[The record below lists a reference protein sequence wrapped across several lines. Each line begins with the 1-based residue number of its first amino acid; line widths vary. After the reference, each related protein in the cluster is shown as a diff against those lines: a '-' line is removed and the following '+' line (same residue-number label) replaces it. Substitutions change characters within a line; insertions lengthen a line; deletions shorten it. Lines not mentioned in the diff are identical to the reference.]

1 MLHNKSTVIA
11 QKEKR
16 MNLETTIR
24 PHAQTAAESVATQ
37 SLFLRRALQAD
48 TLLSG
53 LSGLI
58 ALIDAPL
65 IANLLGF
72 SSTAATRNV
81 MLLGIGMLA
90 WAALAF
96 WVSTRPQ
103 HSRGL
108 VFTIIEGNLLWVVGS
123 ILLLVTGWLPLST
136 SGKWTVAIV
145 ADLVGLLAILQYVGW
160 RRLIKR

>member
-1 MLHNKSTVIA
+1 MLHNNSIVIA
-11 QKEKR
+11 QKEKL
-16 MNLETTIR
+16 MNLETSI
-24 PHAQTAAESVATQ
+24 HANAQTPAAPLSVQ
-37 SLFLRRALQAD
+37 SRFLRRALQAD

-58 ALIDAPL
+58 ALVDAPVV
-65 IANLLGF
+65 ANLLGF
-72 SSTAATRNV
+72 SSTDATRNV
-81 MLLGIGMLA
+81 MLLGVGMLA

-96 WVSTRPQ
+96 WVSTRPKF
-103 HSRGL
+103 SRGL

-123 ILLLVTGWLPLST
+123 VLLLVTGWLAFST

-160 RRLIKR
+160 RRLIKP